1 MPVSRIRE
9 LPFVLRFI
17 NLPPGLEEGDLTYTL
32 SSSKLEVAV
41 PTDATDRYT
50 EIPLGYVDMKE
61 LEPDSVF
68 VFDVADALPA
78 NYENVRN
85 IENVVVEFNME
96 DVEEK
101 YINID
106 NFQILNQSGDYEIT
120 VTTNRLSNVKVY
132 GQKDVL
138 EELTPG
144 DFVAEIDLSS
154 REILPG
160 QFSTGVNIYAPNKSM
175 VWVSGD
181 YSVIIHVVEK
191 EQNR

>member
-1 MPVSRIRE
+1 MIDPKQERCSYPFPGICGGVVAYKLMTALAERTGSAE
-9 LPFVLRFI
+9 L
-17 NLPPGLEEGDLTYTL
+17 
-32 SSSKLEVAV
+32 
-41 PTDATDRYT
+41 
-50 EIPLGYVDMKE
+50 
-61 LEPDSVF
+61 
-68 VFDVADALPA
+68 
-78 NYENVRN
+78 
-85 IENVVVEFNME
+85 
-96 DVEEK
+96 
-101 YINID
+101 
-106 NFQILNQSGDYEIT
+106 
-120 VTTNRLSNVKVY
+120 
-132 GQKDVL
+132 KDVL